1 MEMFKTGGGTAKIQ
15 PLTTAEEMLL
25 SLLPSTIQG
34 LPSVFD
40 SDKRLGINNN
50 IYMYIIYNN
59 L

>member
-15 PLTTAEEMLL
+15 PFTTAEEMLL

-40 SDKRLGINNN
+40 SDKRLGISLY
-50 IYMYIIYNN
+50 IYVYN
-59 L
+59 LK